1 MAFCYI
7 HGSPVEN
14 VMTLLEKCALLAHN
28 GETRDQIAIDLMLS
42 RQMVDWLMDSD
53 SFAVVLERVS
63 GVERED
69 S

>member
-1 MAFCYI
+1 ME
-7 HGSPVEN
+7 SD
-14 VMTLLEKCALLAHN
+14 MTLLQRCAVLASE
-28 GETRDQIAIDLMLS
+28 GTPRDDIAAALMLS
-42 RQMVDWLMDSD
+42 RQMIDWLMDSD

>member
-1 MAFCYI
+1 
-7 HGSPVEN
+7 
-14 VMTLLEKCALLAHN
+14 MTLLQRCAILAAS
-28 GETRDQIAIDLMLS
+28 GTARDDIAHELMLS
-42 RQMVDWLMDSD
+42 RQMIDWLMDSD

>member
-1 MAFCYI
+1 
-7 HGSPVEN
+7 
-14 VMTLLEKCALLAHN
+14 MTLLLQCAQLAHD
-28 GETRDQIAIDLMLS
+28 GHPRDDIASILKVS

-69 S
+69 T